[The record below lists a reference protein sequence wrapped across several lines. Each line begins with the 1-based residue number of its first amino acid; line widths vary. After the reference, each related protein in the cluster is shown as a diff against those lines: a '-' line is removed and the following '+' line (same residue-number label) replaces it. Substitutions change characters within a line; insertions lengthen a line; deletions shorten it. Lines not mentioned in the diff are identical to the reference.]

1 MPVSDNT
8 ISFKDINNIAYVA
21 ETEISNTLLNFIEPE
36 YKKKIHNIEDR
47 ASEIVNTVRK
57 SIKSD
62 SPIENLLQEYQLNT
76 KEGTVLLCL
85 AEALLRIP
93 DKKTIDRLLEDK
105 FASVDWKKHISA
117 DKGIFVNASSWAFFL
132 TGNIL
137 DKKET
142 DKTRLEET
150 YKSLLKKSSEPVI
163 RTVVKKAVTI
173 LAKQFVFKPTI
184 EEGMKFTQSQKY
196 IKNIFSFDM
205 LGEGA

>member
-36 YKKKIHNIEDR
+36 YKKRIHNIEDR

-62 SPIENLLQEYQLNT
+62 SPIENLLQEYELNT

-105 FASVDWKKHISA
+105 FTSVDWKQHTGF
-117 DKGIFVNASSWAFFL
+117 DKGLFVNASSWAFFL
-132 TGNIL
+132 TGTIL
-137 DKKET
+137 DKKK
-142 DKTRLEET
+142 DFAR
-150 YKSLLKKSSEPVI
+150 
-163 RTVVKKAVTI
+163 
-173 LAKQFVFKPTI
+173 
-184 EEGMKFTQSQKY
+184 
-196 IKNIFSFDM
+196 D
-205 LGEGA
+205 